1 MNKNSQNKYHKNQT
15 HERPASGYYG
25 MGQYKIGRRHKKNKG
40 QECRIKGKLLRERK
54 LEKWKVGM
62 TNMNEAKH

>member
-1 MNKNSQNKYHKNQT
+1 
-15 HERPASGYYG
+15 
-25 MGQYKIGRRHKKNKG
+25 MGQYKIGRRHKRK
-40 QECRIKGKLLRERK
+40 IARERK

>member
-1 MNKNSQNKYHKNQT
+1 
-15 HERPASGYYG
+15 